1 MIWSLLWSGFEHLWW
16 ALPSGLALAA
26 VAAFAFGV
34 WPAVL
39 VVLRKLPGAWQAALI
54 TLVLV
59 LVAASGLYAL
69 GRAHEAQAHAGEIDA
84 LQLRLDAAL
93 DANESNL
100 EAIGQLTK
108 ANQAWAD
115 AAAAKDKETAEAVA
129 AITAER
135 DRLSAELERRRKDRQ
150 RIYANDPD
158 AADWARRPVPAAVA
172 DRLRE

>member
-1 MIWSLLWSGFEHLWW
+1 MIWSLFEQVWW
-16 ALPSGLALAA
+16 AVPSGLALAA
-26 VAAFAFGV
+26 GAVFALGAGPAA
-34 WPAVL
+34 L
-39 VVLRKLPGAWQAALI
+39 VVLRGLSGKLQAVLLAL
-54 TLVLV
+54 LVA
-59 LVAASGLYAL
+59 LVAASGLYAV
-69 GRAHEAQAHAGEIDA
+69 GRSHEAQEHAGEVDA

-93 DANESNL
+93 AANKSNL
-100 EAIGQLTK
+100 EAIGQLVE

-158 AADWARRPVPAAVA
+158 AADWARRPVPAAIA

>member
-1 MIWSLLWSGFEHLWW
+1 MIWSLFGHLWW

-26 VAAFAFGV
+26 GAALAFGV

-39 VVLRKLPGAWQAALI
+39 AVVRGLPGRLQAALI
-54 TLVLV
+54 ALVLV
-59 LVAASGLYAL
+59 LVSASGLYAV
-69 GRAHEAQAHAGEIDA
+69 GRSHEAAEHAGEIGA

-100 EAIGQLTK
+100 EAIGQLVE

-115 AAAAKDKETAEAVA
+115 AAATKDQEAAEAVA

-135 DRLSAELERRRKDRQ
+135 DRLSAELELRRKDRQ

-158 AADWARRPVPAAVA
+158 AADWARRPIPAAVA

>member
-1 MIWSLLWSGFEHLWW
+1 MIWSLFGHLWW
-16 ALPSGLALAA
+16 ALPSGLAVAA
-26 VAAFAFGV
+26 GAAFALGL
-34 WPAVL
+34 WPAV
-39 VVLRKLPGAWQAALI
+39 VAVLRQLPGTLQAAL
-54 TLVLV
+54 LAVVLA
-59 LVAASGLYAL
+59 LVAASGLYAV
-69 GRAHEAQAHAGEIDA
+69 GRSHEAREHAGEVDA

-93 DANESNL
+93 AANESNL
-100 EAIGQLTK
+100 EAIGKLAK

-158 AADWARRPVPAAVA
+158 AADWARRPVPAAIA

>member
-1 MIWSLLWSGFEHLWW
+1 MIWSLFGHLWW
-16 ALPSGLALAA
+16 ALPSGLGLAIVAVLALGA
-26 VAAFAFGV
+26 G
-34 WPAVL
+34 PAVL
-39 VVLRKLPGAWQAALI
+39 VVLRRLPVALQAILLG
-54 TLVLV
+54 LVV
-59 LVAASGLYAL
+59 ALVAGSGLYAV
-69 GRAHEAQAHAGEIDA
+69 GRAHEAQEHAGQLDA

-93 DANESNL
+93 EANQSNL
-100 EAIGQLTK
+100 DAIADLVE

-158 AADWARRPVPAAVA
+158 AADWARRPVPAAIA